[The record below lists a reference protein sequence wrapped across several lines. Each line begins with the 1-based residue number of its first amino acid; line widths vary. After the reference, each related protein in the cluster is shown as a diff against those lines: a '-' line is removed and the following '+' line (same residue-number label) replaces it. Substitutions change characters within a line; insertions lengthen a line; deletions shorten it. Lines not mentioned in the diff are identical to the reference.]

1 MQVSTRHQEELAQV
15 ELTTYDEAIKVCR
28 LFGAV
33 FIMRLIQARRFPNQL
48 ASHVSWL
55 AGMIAELPQFNEWST
70 QISLR
75 VGDTSRARSLLLMT
89 PPTSPNYMINM
100 TRAALCEATADGD
113 SIDLIANN
121 LIGSG
126 HADHAIDMLLAV
138 GAVDRAVEKL
148 ISLGQLRDA
157 AMLLRMR
164 RYDDRNSELVRSVA
178 TQLIDNRSLLLGL
191 LLLSEGGFYND
202 VVGITSGIVG
212 PEVSRLLSF
221 LEAPDNFL

>member
-1 MQVSTRHQEELAQV
+1 
-15 ELTTYDEAIKVCR
+15 
-28 LFGAV
+28 
-33 FIMRLIQARRFPNQL
+33 
-48 ASHVSWL
+48 
-55 AGMIAELPQFNEWST
+55 
-70 QISLR
+70 
-75 VGDTSRARSLLLMT
+75 
-89 PPTSPNYMINM
+89 
-100 TRAALCEATADGD
+100 
-113 SIDLIANN
+113 
-121 LIGSG
+121 
-126 HADHAIDMLLAV
+126 MLLAV

-164 RYDDRNSELVRSVA
+164 RDDDRNSELVRSVA

-191 LLLSEGGFYND
+191 LLLSEGGFYSD